1 MSIQATGPIVDPERV
16 RQSQCSGP
24 GAPKQSLGRALAERL
39 NGWQCQDAL
48 QRRVRP
54 SGANVSGSPTGSRT
68 RAGLGRCRC
77 ELEMLFAWIGGGD
90 HDTDGFLVE
99 ALEPAV
105 PLQVLQVTAKGAF
118 FDELIELLAGDQAGR
133 QKAL

>member
-1 MSIQATGPIVDPERV
+1 M
-16 RQSQCSGP
+16 
-24 GAPKQSLGRALAERL
+24 SLGFR
-39 NGWQCQDAL
+39 
-48 QRRVRP
+48 
-54 SGANVSGSPTGSRT
+54 TGSRT
-68 RAGLGRCRC
+68 RPGLGGCRC

-133 QKAL
+133 QKALGPLAPHGPAFALGKGLAQEIKIRKG